1 MLPLVTV
8 VGMTWR
14 RSDTSFSVIRMFRG
28 HNRVF
33 ALSPRLARSEGW
45 RLHISATHCFESGG
59 TAFFPLASIPLGYI
73 SRLQISAKLSS
84 SSSCLYKFLVM
95 RRFLL
100 LKLFVHIR
108 RVTLCGIFLFLFV
121 LISSGSSSS
130 SSKIRSRYLL
140 SSSSSTA
147 QSYLFMLF
155 FSTIINHSNILVA
168 RDIRRM
174 FFYLLFQFYLLLGT
188 AHDGPSWGLVLLYRS
203 LRILRL
209 LLLLLLLL

>member
-130 SSKIRSRYLL
+130 SKIRSRYLL

-168 RDIRRM
+168 TDIRRM